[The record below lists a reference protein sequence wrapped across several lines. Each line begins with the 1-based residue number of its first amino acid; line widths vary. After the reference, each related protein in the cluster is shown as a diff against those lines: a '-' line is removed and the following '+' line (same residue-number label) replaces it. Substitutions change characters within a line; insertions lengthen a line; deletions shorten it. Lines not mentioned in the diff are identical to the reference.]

1 LVSIRRRKSIAAYS
15 TNDYELNEMNITDLT
30 HAFGN
35 NEISP
40 RDLISSL
47 QSLFDSRE
55 PEVSAFIP
63 EPNRF
68 DRLLKDAE
76 ELVKKYPDVNNRPP
90 LFGMTVGVKDI
101 FHVNGFTTQAG
112 SKLPAD
118 ELQGDE
124 AASVTLLKNAGALIM
139 GKTVTTEFAYFSPG
153 PTRNPHNPNHTPG
166 GSSSGSAAAIGAGM
180 CNITLGTQTIGSV
193 IRPAAFCGAVGFKPT
208 YERISR
214 AGVIPLSPTF
224 DHIGTFTENVATAKQ
239 VAEVL
244 LKNWG
249 LENSTRKPTLGV
261 PEGTYLT
268 NASDYARTCFDNLC
282 SVLASAGY
290 DIRRV
295 QIMDDFQIIRDR
307 HDAIM
312 SYDASQVHK
321 DWFAKHEILYSSK
334 FSDLIKRGQQ
344 FSNSPISSLLSL
356 LSARDSFRASIT
368 QTMTD
373 YNIDLWLCPPAI
385 GPAPK
390 GLDSTGDPVMC
401 LPWTQIGF
409 PAINIPATKNED
421 NLPMGLQL
429 VGKWNSDESLLAWA
443 EEIEKVVRK
452 I

>member
-1 LVSIRRRKSIAAYS
+1 
-15 TNDYELNEMNITDLT
+15 MNITNLT
-30 HAFGN
+30 HAFRN
-35 NEISP
+35 NELSP

-76 ELVKKYPDVNNRPP
+76 ELVRKYPDVNNRPP

-101 FHVNGFTTQAG
+101 FHVQGFTTQAG
-112 SKLPAD
+112 SKLPTE

-124 AASVTLLKNAGALIM
+124 AASVTQLKKAGALIM
-139 GKTVTTEFAYFSPG
+139 GKTVTTEFAYFTPG

-180 CNITLGTQTIGSV
+180 CNATLGTQTIGSV

-224 DHIGTFTENVATAKQ
+224 DHVGVFANDVDTARRVASLLIGD
-239 VAEVL
+239 
-244 LKNWG
+244 WG
-249 LENSTRKPTLGV
+249 LETTTRKPTLGI
-261 PEGTYLT
+261 PEGKYLT
-268 NASDYARTCFDNLC
+268 NASNYALTCFDNLC

-290 DIRRV
+290 EIRRV
-295 QIMDDFQIIRDR
+295 QIMDDFDEIKSR

-321 DWFAKHEILYSSK
+321 DWFAKHESLYSSK
-334 FSDLIKRGQQ
+334 FSDLIKRGQTV
-344 FSNSPISSLLSL
+344 SNSPVSSLQSL
-356 LSARDSFRASIT
+356 LSARDTFRIQIT
-368 QTMTD
+368 QTMID
-373 YNIDLWLCPPAI
+373 HNIDLWLCPPAI
-385 GPAPK
+385 GPAPN
-390 GLDSTGDPVMC
+390 GLAATGDPVMC

-409 PAINIPATKNED
+409 PAINIPTTKNED

-429 VGKWNSDESLLAWA
+429 VGKWNSDESLFAWA
-443 EEIEKVVRK
+443 EEIEKVVRT